1 MENKQRTLKLLAFM
15 SLIVGNSAF
24 GMDSSG
30 RFKAIAP
37 KWKSEM
43 KAISAEDKFYQDV
56 IGAIE
61 RNQFGLRFSTF
72 LTQLKVVLPK
82 LNSERNYDQI
92 QAFYELFDLG
102 FQSISETIKE
112 NKQMISVFS
121 KYLPELVSVPDFG
134 ARQKSHSEAAGRSL
148 LKTASGF
155 GAAGAAAADGD
166 DAQDAVT
173 CREADKLYD
182 EMNLDILSSELLC
195 QKFDLNKFVPR
206 LNLLFCKQPNQVER
220 FKALISSAMQ
230 KTK

>member
-43 KAISAEDKFYQDV
+43 KAISAEDK
-56 IGAIE
+56 